1 MVVQGG
7 SWTHVDSATVG
18 LTWDWRWRSNYS
30 IGTLTGYTEMDI
42 GR

>member
-1 MVVQGG
+1 MVVQCS
-7 SWTHVDSATVG
+7 SWAHVDSAVVG
-18 LTWDWRWRSNYS
+18 LTWDGRWRGNYS